1 MNNVNHL
8 IVTSINAR
16 HATIGKKR
24 SPAGDA
30 KRNGLTA
37 TDQRRDKQS
46 RVNRSRPA
54 QRTASTVGGPRP
66 GAAAVSPV
74 GGAGWSAYPAAP
86 KLANAATDGVKA
98 AAMNWSSWCVDESL
112 SACAWSGGS

>member
-66 GAAAVSPV
+66 GAAA
-74 GGAGWSAYPAAP
+74 G
-86 KLANAATDGVKA
+86 
-98 AAMNWSSWCVDESL
+98 
-112 SACAWSGGS
+112 